1 MACHSQVFLTFAWS
15 ASGWKLVHPTSN
27 GSPSRLQR
35 LVVNSPSAADVTRKS
50 GSPKNAAVRLN
61 SSPVFR
67 LAMMYPKPNPMY
79 GSSGLSGRKRIR
91 PLRLTG
97 ISVIVPTGRNVL
109 LFTSSEESGVH
120 AQQSDGLNGSGPQFL
135 RNVSVCPAIPWGG
148 LLVEMAVLL
157 T

>member
-67 LAMMYPKPNPMY
+67 LAMIPK
-79 GSSGLSGRKRIR
+79 
-91 PLRLTG
+91 
-97 ISVIVPTGRNVL
+97 
-109 LFTSSEESGVH
+109 
-120 AQQSDGLNGSGPQFL
+120 AQSDVRIERALRTEADQAAQVDRDLGDRPNRQERVGLHVVGGERRP
-135 RNVSVCPAIPWGG
+135 RPAIR
-148 LLVEMAVLL
+148 
-157 T
+157 